1 MQLFKNINSNK
12 KTELIDPLN
21 YSTFRIPIA
30 YLKDKINIKKEFA
43 DDLELLEGKN
53 PLYQKFLNTNDEF
66 SKLLLKQHAK
76 WFTNN
81 KQYILDTQKILSN
94 EIPEIVSHNDI
105 MTVKNNF
112 KNEEDLTDKYNY
124 FEWDKI
130 KFLNK
135 NSQIMQAYSLYN
147 ISSPVFSLCL
157 PIFLLILPFFLIK
170 LQGYPLTWSQYST
183 YLQIVLRN
191 HSLGQIFNIKS
202 ASWDKRVMI
211 MISFIFYLLQVYFNF
226 MSCIKFIK
234 NMTNIHYTIFTVKD
248 FLYNSIQSMNK
259 LSNNW
264 NKYSTYQPFIN
275 KNNLI
280 CQKAQSIYLQLNK
293 ISILKLSFNKVVDI
307 GQAMRAFYMI
317 NIDEEWKTVIDYC
330 IYYNVYIKNLTS
342 IKSEIKKNIYFC
354 KFSKTTRF
362 KDIYYPHINNKNAI
376 KNSVKLNKN
385 IIITG
390 PNAAGKTTM
399 LKSIIINV
407 LLSQQFG
414 CGYYKTAYI
423 NLYDVLSSYINI
435 PDTSARDSLFQ
446 AEARRCKEILDEI
459 QKNKSK
465 KHLCIFDELYS
476 GTNPY
481 EAISAA
487 TGYLKYLDKNKN
499 VTFILTTHYLDLC
512 KILEDESNVK
522 NLQMQVDV
530 NDKDFIYTYKIID
543 GISKIKGGIKV
554 LNDLKY
560 PDEILDECNKLLKDS
575 INTFI

>member
-1 MQLFKNINSNK
+1 MQLFKNNNLK
-12 KTELIDPLN
+12 KTDIIDPLN

-30 YLKDKINIKKEFA
+30 YLKDKINVKKEFA

-53 PLYQKFLNTNDEF
+53 PLYEKFFNTNDDF

-81 KQYILDTQKILSN
+81 KEYLLDTQKILKN
-94 EIPEIVSHNDI
+94 EIPESINHKDI
-105 MTVKNNF
+105 MIIKNNF
-112 KNEEDLTDKYNY
+112 KNEDDLTEKYNY
-124 FEWDKI
+124 FEWDKV

-147 ISSPVFSLCL
+147 ISSPVISLCL

-170 LQGYPLTWSQYST
+170 LQGYPLTWPQYST
-183 YLQIVLRN
+183 YLQMVLKN

-211 MISFIFYLLQVYFNF
+211 IISFIFYLLQVYFNF

-248 FLYNSIQSMNK
+248 FLYNSIQSINK
-259 LSNNW
+259 LNNNW

-275 KNNLI
+275 KNKVI
-280 CQKAQSIYLQLNK
+280 SEKAHSIYLQLNK
-293 ISILKLSFNKVVDI
+293 ISTLKLSFNKVLDI
-307 GQAMRAFYMI
+307 GKAMRAFYMI
-317 NIDEEWKTVIDYC
+317 NLDEEWKTVIDYC
-330 IYYNVYIKNLTS
+330 VYYNVYIKNLTS
-342 IKSEIKKNIYFC
+342 IKSDIDKKLHFC

-362 KDIYYPHINNKNAI
+362 KDMYYPHINSKKII

-385 IIITG
+385 IVITG

-407 LLSQQFG
+407 LLSQQYA
-414 CGYYKTAYI
+414 CGYYKSAYV
-423 NLYDVLSSYINI
+423 NVYDVLSSYINI

-446 AEARRCKEILDEI
+446 AEARRCKEILDDI
-459 QKNKSK
+459 QKNNNK

-487 TGYLKYLDKNKN
+487 TGYLKFLDKNKN

-512 KILEDESNVK
+512 KILEQESNVT
-522 NLQMQVDV
+522 NLQMQVDLK
-530 NDKDFIYTYKIID
+530 DKDFIYTYKIIK
-543 GISKIKGGIKV
+543 GISKIKGGLKV
-554 LNDLKY
+554 LNALKY
-560 PDEILDECNKLLKDS
+560 PSEIIEECNKLLNHS